1 MKMNENKKTL
11 EEKLIDICG
20 YDMTQEIRIMLAGHF
35 QVKDLVINIGSVKLK
50 SDNTTEK
57 TEVSVGNEILSN
69 VSEILWQI
77 KGGKTGHLFLTF
89 V

>member
-1 MKMNENKKTL
+1 MNENEKTL

-20 YDMTQEIRIMLAGHF
+20 YDMAQEIRIMLANHF
-35 QVKDLVINIGSVKLK
+35 QVKKLEINIGNVILK

-57 TEVSVGNEILSN
+57 TEINVGNEILSN

-77 KGGKTGHLFLTF
+77 KGGRTGHLFLTF
-89 V
+89 I